1 MIGIYYCKNC
11 GNEVVTRAKR
21 ICWEE
26 KLCWNCHRRQKL
38 QDNHSQQDVSQI
50 SKSLRKPADAHQGK
64 ETK

>member
-1 MIGIYYCKNC
+1 
-11 GNEVVTRAKR
+11 
-21 ICWEE
+21 
-26 KLCWNCHRRQKL
+26 L